1 LSLRHD
7 DSPLLDLRG
16 VFGVRARIIQS
27 AAATGGEFVEMD
39 CTADS
44 GSGTMVHFHPD
55 QEETFTVQQGQL
67 EVLRDGSWQPVR
79 AGESH
84 TVPRGAVHA
93 WRNGGPAPACFLNVH
108 RPALGFEAH
117 MRTLHRLAGE
127 GKIRSTRDVRSVI
140 YMCMSAAEHQP
151 DVTIRPPQWV
161 VQGMARLGRLL
172 GFKLASDA
180 TGR

>member
-1 LSLRHD
+1 
-7 DSPLLDLRG
+7 
-16 VFGVRARIIQS
+16 
-27 AAATGGEFVEMD
+27 
-39 CTADS
+39 
-44 GSGTMVHFHPD
+44 MVHLHPD

-67 EVLRDGSWQPVR
+67 EVLRDGGWQPVR